1 MMSDLWIETANK
13 VINAWRTEWDRYPFG
28 SRANDKVVKAIV
40 DKHKLS
46 QSFVEETI
54 YLHEY
59 GYIDSDDVD
68 LGERLAIDNP
78 EWEHK
83 PEAFLMF
90 RAIHQ
95 SWSYNNCL
103 TFENP
108 RRYDV

>member
-1 MMSDLWIETANK
+1 MSDLWIETANK

-83 PEAFLMF
+83 PEAFMMF

-95 SWSYNNCL
+95 LWSHDHSFNFEQNGGYKSW
-103 TFENP
+103 
-108 RRYDV
+108 